1 MFVGY
6 LVSRLEPTVP
16 PDSDIRIVVNG
27 DSSTTGTLQN
37 NVTSVITQGLYAS
50 VIEVRRSSDGGELEF
65 TFDSEFTIRTFE
77 LYIDE
82 QKVNL
87 TFQ

>member
-6 LVSRLEPTVP
+6 LVSRLEPKVL

-27 DSSTTGTLQN
+27 DSSTTNTLQN

-50 VIEVRRSSDGGELEF
+50 VIEVRRSSDGSELEF
-65 TFDSEFTIRTFE
+65 TFDTEFTIRTFE